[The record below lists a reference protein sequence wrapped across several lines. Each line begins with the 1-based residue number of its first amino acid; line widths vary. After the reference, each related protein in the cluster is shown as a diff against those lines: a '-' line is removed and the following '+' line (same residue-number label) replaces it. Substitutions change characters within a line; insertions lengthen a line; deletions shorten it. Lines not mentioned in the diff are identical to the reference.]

1 MQALI
6 IILLGLLQFSAGFGI
21 LILLK
26 IYLKPAFCIS
36 LSVLIGIAVFAIV
49 PFLLQL
55 IHIPLISFTV
65 FVSIAIACILFYLKS
80 INKFLEFLNTFK
92 NYHFLFKLYKFP
104 FILLL
109 TFIFFVFLW
118 R

>member
-55 IHIPLISFTV
+55 ILIPLTSFTV
-65 FVSIAIACILFYLKS
+65 YASIAIACILFNLHSRKKLLQLLDTLRHYR
-80 INKFLEFLNTFK
+80 
-92 NYHFLFKLYKFP
+92 YRFKLYELP
-104 FILLL
+104 FLLL
-109 TFIFFVFLW
+109 LSFI
-118 R
+118 